1 MPETRRSP
9 VAGGVDDENHHHIGL
24 YSSPASKRVNDTN
37 VPTLPNK
44 RLCVRLPRSSD
55 AARALRYS
63 NDPQLPVLTPLS
75 PNARD
80 NDNIDGMFSP
90 SREVVEAFGWE
101 AAANDASATATAAA
115 GTAIGHHP
123 HPCLMSSPLC
133 AASANSNSS
142 AASLAASP
150 LPLPV
155 PVPTLVPAA
164 DAATAAAPAMA
175 TDAGKTPSGRVRPQR
190 PSVTQTVP
198 QTTGSPWTHEQD
210 GEGAAAMDV
219 EVCATHDPV
228 APISARDVALR
239 MLASSLGS
247 GCGSPASAK
256 RPAPK
261 GGGGAKRV
269 AFDLD
274 RNTCYNTVGT
284 AAATG
289 GASSCCAA
297 SPAAAAHC
305 GGGGGAVHT
314 APNADADDAVTA
326 PPASATGDAAA
337 NATALFMIEEG
348 PVLLRF
354 LDLGEEEEAEAQEH
368 GRGGPGSAGS
378 ADSAGSAGSDSTAAA
393 AATPGAGALSLS
405 KAKALDAAALGVL
418 RRAGACAAARQAPG
432 QVQGAQGERQSA
444 LQEGSRSHREGGASL
459 VTAEAAAG
467 GAGSGLGRVAMK
479 RMTTQEFVNAVDWS
493 ES

>member
-101 AAANDASATATAAA
+101 AAANDANATAAA
-115 GTAIGHHP
+115 GTATGHHP
-123 HPCLMSSPLC
+123 HPCLTSSPLC

-239 MLASSLGS
+239 MLASSSGS
-247 GCGSPASAK
+247 GCGCPTSAK

-269 AFDLD
+269 AFDLE
-274 RNTCYNTVGT
+274 RNTCYTTAGT

-305 GGGGGAVHT
+305 GGGGAVHT
-314 APNADADDAVTA
+314 APHAHADGAVTA

-337 NATALFMIEEG
+337 NAAALFMTEEG

-354 LDLGEEEEAEAQEH
+354 LDLGEEAAEAQEH
-368 GRGGPGSAGS
+368 G
-378 ADSAGSAGSDSTAAA
+378 AGSAGNAGSVSTAAT

-405 KAKALDAAALGVL
+405 KALDAAALGVL
-418 RRAGACAAARQAPG
+418 RRAGACAAARQAQG

-467 GAGSGLGRVAMK
+467 GAGGGLGRVAMK